1 MKRFSFLLL
10 AAAALLSNACEK
22 HPLQG
27 EHNYGS
33 GKHAEFQKDSG
44 VAAPGE
50 ASKAAPTGGGH
61 H

>member
-33 GKHAEFQKDSG
+33 GKHAEFQKNSG
-44 VAAPGE
+44 VAEPGE
-50 ASKAAPTGGGH
+50 ASKATPAEDTKH
-61 H
+61 